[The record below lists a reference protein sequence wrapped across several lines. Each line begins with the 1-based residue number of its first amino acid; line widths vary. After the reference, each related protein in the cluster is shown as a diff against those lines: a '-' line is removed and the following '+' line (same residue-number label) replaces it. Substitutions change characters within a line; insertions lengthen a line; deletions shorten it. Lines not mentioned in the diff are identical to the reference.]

1 MNGDTRIGSEIA
13 GYRIERLIGK
23 GGMSAV
29 YLAEH
34 LALGRKVAFKILA
47 HELSQE
53 QAFRDRFVRES
64 RLAASID
71 HPNIVPI
78 YDAGEAEGLLFIAMR
93 YVDGTDLRAYLREF
107 GPLSAGKT
115 ASIMGQVA
123 SALDAA
129 HARGLVHRDVKPGNV
144 LMVSNVGVEASDH
157 VYLADFG
164 LTKHALSVSGMTAT
178 GQFVGTIDYVAPE
191 QIRGESVDGRTDV
204 YSLGCM
210 LYECLTG
217 NPPFARDMEVS
228 VLYAQLEEVPPRAT
242 DRRPELEPGI
252 DDVIGRAM
260 AKRPED
266 RYARA
271 GELAAAARAELGG
284 GIGEQ
289 AVLPSAASVR
299 LLPRRRRAAWMAAGA
314 TMLLAVAAVAVV
326 LLTRGGSKAVFPTG
340 PNTVAV
346 IDPARNAV
354 TNGVA
359 VGQRPSGIA
368 FGEGAVWAVN
378 FDDQTVSR
386 IDPRSGTEVARP
398 GGVGAATGIA
408 TGEGAVWVAE
418 TFSDTVSVIDPG
430 LNKVSGTV
438 PVPGAYA
445 VAVGGGSVWV
455 TSDTEDEV
463 FRIDPQT
470 EQQNGPPIGVGKRPN
485 GIAADDSAVW
495 VANSLSGTVARID
508 PTTANIVAGKIAI
521 PCQPDQVAIGAGAAW
536 VTCGQANEVA
546 KIDPSKNA
554 VVLTQKVGGSP
565 TGIAVTSDGVWV
577 ACSDAGQVWRL
588 NPSDGRVVARIP
600 VHGSPAGI
608 AVVNGQI
615 WVTVQAP

>member
-1 MNGDTRIGSEIA
+1 MNGDARIGSEIA

-115 ASIMGQVA
+115 ASIIGQMA

-144 LMVSNVGVEASDH
+144 LMVSNVGVEATDH

-178 GQFVGTIDYVAPE
+178 GQFVGSIDYVAPE

-204 YSLGCM
+204 YSLGCV

-228 VLYAQLEEVPPRAT
+228 VLYAHLEEVPPRAT

-284 GIGEQ
+284 GTGEQ
-289 AVLPSAASVR
+289 AVLPSAVSVR
-299 LLPRRRRAAWMAAGA
+299 RLPRRRRAAWMAAGA
-314 TMLLAVAAVAVV
+314 VMLVAVAVVTV
-326 LLTRGGSKAVFPTG
+326 LLTRGGGTAVFPTG

-346 IDPARNAV
+346 IDPARNAI
-354 TNGVA
+354 TSGVR

-386 IDPRSGTEVARP
+386 IDPRSGTELARP
-398 GGVGAATGIA
+398 GGVGSATGIA
-408 TGEGAVWVAE
+408 AGEGAVWVAE
-418 TFSDTVSVIDPG
+418 TFSDTVSVIDPR
-430 LNKVSGTV
+430 LNKVNGTMR
-438 PVPGAYA
+438 VPGAYA

-455 TSDTEDEV
+455 TSDTDGEV

-470 EQQNGPPIGVGKRPN
+470 QQPSGPAIRVGKRPD

-495 VANSLSGTVARID
+495 VANSLSGTVTRID
-508 PTTANIVAGKIAI
+508 PGTGNVVAGKIAI
-521 PCQPDQVAIGAGAAW
+521 GCQPDQVAIGAGAVW
-536 VTCGQANEVA
+536 VTCLLDNKVA
-546 KIDPSKNA
+546 KIDPSTNS
-554 VVLTQKVGGSP
+554 VVLSPDVGASP
-565 TGIAVTSDGVWV
+565 TAIAVTNDGVWV
-577 ACSDAGQVWRL
+577 ACSQVGQVWRL
-588 NPSDGRVVARIP
+588 DPRNGRVLARIP
-600 VHGSPAGI
+600 VHGIPAGI

-615 WVTVQAP
+615 WVTVQAS